1 MNIKHIIENDT
12 LNEHTYL
19 IYIPN
24 FLDKNTLDLLNRWLI
39 IKNKLFSGGDITEKN
54 KVYRKQIWFQKDGEY
69 FCKSWKNKYKRWEAK
84 KYEKELIYIQ
94 TKVKDKLNYL
104 LLNKINNDFIKEN
117 INFNL
122 DFNSCLLNLYENG
135 QEFISPH
142 RDCIESFGLYP
153 TIIGLSIGETRT
165 LRFKKI
171 KFNKNNL
178 KSLKKDMNNTF
189 DFTLQNNSI
198 FIMAGCSQKYY
209 THEIIKDNSK
219 NKRYSFTFRK
229 WQTADNL
236 INFLSYI
243 NHKT

>member
-1 MNIKHIIENDT
+1 MYIKHIIENEKI
-12 LNEHTYL
+12 NENTYL

-24 FLDKNTLDLLNRWLI
+24 FLDKSSLDLLHKWLTT
-39 IKNKLFSGGDITEKN
+39 KDKLFTGGDINEKN

-69 FCKSWKNKYKRWEAK
+69 FCKSWKKKYKRWVAN

-94 TKVKDKLNYL
+94 NKIKEKLNKL
-104 LLNKINNDFIKEN
+104 LINKINNDFIKEN
-117 INFNL
+117 INFSL

-135 QEFISPH
+135 NEFISPH

-171 KFNKNNL
+171 KFNKDNL
-178 KSLKKDMNNTF
+178 KSLKKDLNNTF
-189 DFTLQNNSI
+189 DFVLQDNSI

-209 THEIIKDNSK
+209 THEIIKDDSK

-229 WQTADNL
+229 WETESN
-236 INFLSYI
+236 
-243 NHKT
+243 